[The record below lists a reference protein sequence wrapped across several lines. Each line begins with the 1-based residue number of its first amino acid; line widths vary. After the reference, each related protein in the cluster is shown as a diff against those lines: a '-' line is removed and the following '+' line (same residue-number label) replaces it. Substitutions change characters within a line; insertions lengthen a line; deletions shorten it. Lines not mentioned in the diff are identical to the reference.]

1 MLRKV
6 LTDINSYATMM
17 LRNATKG
24 GGMMRELLELKGKIR
39 ENKTS
44 YRELA
49 KKIGMS
55 TNTLSNK
62 INGYSAFDIVEAS
75 QIADVL
81 GIPPDKIAYFFA

>member
-1 MLRKV
+1 
-6 LTDINSYATMM
+6 
-17 LRNATKG
+17 
-24 GGMMRELLELKGKIR
+24 MRELLELKGKIR

-81 GIPPDKIAYFFA
+81 GIPPDKIAYFLLKILRNATLERATNYE